1 MKDKIQEINKKL
13 EQTEDDEIT
22 ISLLYQKTELLED
35 LIDEYEVNMNCGRE
49 NQNTLRETI
58 KTLQKDIKKKEQL
71 EKEVADD
78 IDKVAVELSKL
89 SDNIYIVN
97 QAMLLQKIAQE
108 KLGKFYID

>member
-22 ISLLYQKTELLED
+22 ISLIYQKTELLED
-35 LIDEYEVNMNCGRE
+35 LIDEYEANMNCGRE

-97 QAMLLQKIAQE
+97 QAMKLQKIAQE